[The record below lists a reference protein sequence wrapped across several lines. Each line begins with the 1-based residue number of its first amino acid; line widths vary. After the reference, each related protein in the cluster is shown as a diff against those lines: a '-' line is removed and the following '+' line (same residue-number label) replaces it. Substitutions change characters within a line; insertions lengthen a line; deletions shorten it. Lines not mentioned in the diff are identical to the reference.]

1 MKKFLNFINIPGHI
15 IKYRKRKIIAKYTGE
30 KNEGEGVK
38 FIINLIIIIGYF
50 TVMTSI
56 NFIYRSKNVFIIT
69 AVFSL
74 LLFII
79 IFVLQKKKIW
89 AFGIDNTAL
98 SKLILKD
105 DDGKFIKSW
114 EMNGKTSL
122 LIGKK
127 TNNNEIDIDLSD
139 TVYASLVSREHAV
152 LNYTGKQWYFEDIG
166 SSNGSGIKRKSDGK
180 KFKVEEGKAYRVYN
194 GDTIY
199 IANTQIMV
207 K

>member
-15 IKYRKRKIIAKYTGE
+15 IKYRKRKIIAKYTGD
-30 KNEGEGVK
+30 KNEGEGLK
-38 FIINLIIIIGYF
+38 LIINLIIIIGYF
-50 TVMTSI
+50 TVMASI
-56 NFIYRSKNVFIIT
+56 NFIYRSKKVFIIT

-74 LLFII
+74 ALFII
-79 IFVLQKKKIW
+79 IFLLKKKKIW
-89 AFGIDNTAL
+89 SFGIDNTAL

-127 TNNNEIDIDLSD
+127 TKNNEIDIDLSD

-199 IANTQIMV
+199 IANTQIIA

>member
-15 IKYRKRKIIAKYTGE
+15 IKYRKRKIIAKYTGD

-127 TNNNEIDIDLSD
+127 TKNNEIDIDLSD